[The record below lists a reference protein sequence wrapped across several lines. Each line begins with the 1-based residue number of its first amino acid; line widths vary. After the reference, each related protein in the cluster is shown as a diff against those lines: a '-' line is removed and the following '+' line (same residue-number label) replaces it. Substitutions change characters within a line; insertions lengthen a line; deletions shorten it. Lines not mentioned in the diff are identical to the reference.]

1 MLRFFALIVTFY
13 MMLIP
18 NILVA
23 SEPTTMNRKNE
34 CVILLHGIGDSKSS
48 MEKIEAYL
56 LEKGYRVVNFT
67 YPSTSESI
75 EHIADAYI
83 PEAISQC
90 RVNPT
95 GKIHFVTHSL
105 GGIIAR
111 QYLQSNALPEG
122 SRFVML
128 APPNQGS
135 EIVDYVKG
143 LFLYEWTHGP
153 AGQELGTDPE
163 STPNKLQPVKVEV
176 GIIAGGKS
184 INPLFSAFIPGPD
197 DGRVSIQHTTLEE
210 MDDFVV
216 IPSSHSFIVN
226 NSSALKQVAHF
237 LEYGKFDHSEE
248 DSKPGPKDIIE

>member
-1 MLRFFALIVTFY
+1 M
-13 MMLIP
+13 
-18 NILVA
+18 
-23 SEPTTMNRKNE
+23 SRKNE

-48 MEKIEAYL
+48 MEKVEAHL
-56 LEKGYRVVNFT
+56 LEKGYRVINFT
-67 YPSTSESI
+67 YPSTTESI
-75 EHIADAYI
+75 EHIADVDI

-90 RVNPT
+90 RASPAD
-95 GKIHFVTHSL
+95 KIHFVTHSL
-105 GGIIAR
+105 GGIVAR

-122 SRFVML
+122 SRLVML

-143 LFLYEWTHGP
+143 FFLYEWTHGP

-163 STPNKLQPVKVEV
+163 STPNKLQPVEVEV
-176 GIIAGGKS
+176 GIIAGGES

-226 NSSALKQVAHF
+226 NSSALKQVVYF
-237 LEYGKFDHSEE
+237 LEHGKFDHSEE
-248 DSKPGPKDIIE
+248 DTKPDAGDITE